1 MTAIVGMAL
10 GHRPIPNQPPVAAH
24 TANFLLNSSSSAAV
38 SERESID
45 VTLMNS
51 LIPLIP
57 ICIYLLF
64 PLRLQQLPER
74 LHFLSTDLTMMSH
87 RLKSPNLES
96 HQVIINPLKQTFNE
110 NPPPSAWRY
119 CWPPSARGS
128 RSSRGAEE
136 RPPPTLLCS
145 SHFLSTGLKIPIHTH
160 TLFFICL
167 FSLLICF
174 CSFFSFFN
182 LSVLPLSWFLI
193 LPSPSFFFLPFLYTT
208 PPSFLF
214 SSSQTPRRLVSVL
227 SLPNL
232 VSDECTQHRCQR

>member
-1 MTAIVGMAL
+1 MFVGKTTGIPIHVFGTETHMTAIVGMAL

-110 NPPPSAWRY
+110 NPPRG
-119 CWPPSARGS
+119 CARGS

-136 RPPPTLLCS
+136 RPPQLFYVLHIFFRLDWRSPYT
-145 SHFLSTGLKIPIHTH
+145 HTH
-160 TLFFICL
+160 SSSFAY
-167 FSLLICF
+167 SLC
-174 CSFFSFFN
+174 
-182 LSVLPLSWFLI
+182 LSVFVH
-193 LPSPSFFFLPFLYTT
+193 FFFF
-208 PPSFLF
+208 
-214 SSSQTPRRLVSVL
+214 
-227 SLPNL
+227 
-232 VSDECTQHRCQR
+232 

>member
-1 MTAIVGMAL
+1 MFVGKTTGIPIHVFGTETHMTAIVGMAL

-119 CWPPSARGS
+119 CWPPSAWGS

-136 RPPPTLLCS
+136 RPPQLFYVLHIFFRLDWRSPYT
-145 SHFLSTGLKIPIHTH
+145 HTH
-160 TLFFICL
+160 SSSFAY
-167 FSLLICF
+167 SLC
-174 CSFFSFFN
+174 
-182 LSVLPLSWFLI
+182 LSVFVH
-193 LPSPSFFFLPFLYTT
+193 FFFF
-208 PPSFLF
+208 
-214 SSSQTPRRLVSVL
+214 
-227 SLPNL
+227 
-232 VSDECTQHRCQR
+232 